1 LGERQAKL
9 LKIKVNRV
17 LARHTMA
24 NPEHLE
30 ILKRGIKEW
39 NIWRADH
46 LDVKPDLSEANLSG
60 AILSGANLS
69 GANLSGAILSRAAL
83 RMADRV
89 LSATRRCIWFFAY
102 TALIPLAGTPAILV
116 MRVSAKNVASKG

>member
-46 LDVKPDLSEANLSG
+46 LDVKPDLSEANLSE
-60 AILSGANLS
+60 ANLS